1 MEIKE
6 LTLEEV
12 VELNEKTGIIF
23 LGNNGTA
30 HAEIDE

>member
-23 LGNNGTA
+23 LCNNGTA